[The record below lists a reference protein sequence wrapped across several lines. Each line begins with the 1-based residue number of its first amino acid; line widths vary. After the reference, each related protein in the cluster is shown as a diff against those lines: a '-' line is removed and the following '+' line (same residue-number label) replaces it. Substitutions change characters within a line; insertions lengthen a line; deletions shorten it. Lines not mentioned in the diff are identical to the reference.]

1 MQNKNGTLIHR
12 EGTGTGFK
20 DYAIGGAGW
29 QNYEIIVGKWKMTD
43 KYPSIIA
50 RNNATGDLFNYGNPS
65 GKGLSPRIKIGS
77 GWNGY
82 TFNLLDW
89 DKDGNEDVVAR
100 NSAGQMKLYRTNG
113 AGSFIPETRATIGGG
128 WNGMTS
134 IRTLTG
140 HNGFAPVKTVGLLVR
155 DSAGVL
161 HYYQADKSTWATRKT
176 FGKGWG
182 PYTIAGN

>member
-1 MQNKNGTLIHR
+1 
-12 EGTGTGFK
+12 
-20 DYAIGGAGW
+20 
-29 QNYEIIVGKWKMTD
+29 
-43 KYPSIIA
+43 
-50 RNNATGDLFNYGNPS
+50 
-65 GKGLSPRIKIGS
+65 
-77 GWNGY
+77 
-82 TFNLLDW
+82 
-89 DKDGNEDVVAR
+89 
-100 NSAGQMKLYRTNG
+100 MKLYRTNG

-161 HYYQADKSTWATRKT
+161 HYYQADKSAWATRKT

-182 PYTIAGN
+182 PYAQELTAVTAEN